1 MIVVNRFSKNKNT
14 FCLLPTFL
22 SQGVSRKNCSV
33 QIVLFGKNKNNGW
46 VIHYFSLLYFNLL
59 WDPSPPPGQF
69 RSLLPPPLPLWT
81 VYNLFSFLIL
91 FLFLSLLF
99 FFPSEF
105 SHGLTGPYSC
115 PYQNG
120 FRWKSN
126 HFTCGE
132 YAHFLVACHATLHP
146 ALSVRLSVR
155 PFIRHALLFVFFAVF
170 FRSQCS
176 CPNDLNYGPCPPA
189 RDWDSRVSGLL

>member
-1 MIVVNRFSKNKNT
+1 MRP
-14 FCLLPTFL
+14 LP
-22 SQGVSRKNCSV
+22 
-33 QIVLFGKNKNNGW
+33 
-46 VIHYFSLLYFNLL
+46 
-59 WDPSPPPGQF
+59 PPLPGQF

-99 FFPSEF
+99 FFPSEY

-155 PFIRHALLFVFFAVF
+155 PFIRHALLFVFFLQF
-170 FRSQCS
+170 FLGLSAPVQMTSIMAPAHPHATGIVVYPAFYRSCVPSVCQS
-176 CPNDLNYGPCPPA
+176 IANTFL
-189 RDWDSRVSGLL
+189 VSSHALLSHALFEIRKMI